1 MKIAIWTDHHGYELG
16 QEIIQILEKMNIS
29 YMYAGARN
37 AEDTESNNVYVEY
50 ATQDVL
56 DEKIL
61 AIIISGNWI
70 GINMQANKVDGI
82 RASLCSN
89 FNQVRWGREDED
101 MNVLCIAAWE
111 EEYLETSKL
120 VKTFIETEYKK

>member
-1 MKIAIWTDHHGYELG
+1 
-16 QEIIQILEKMNIS
+16 
-29 YMYAGARN
+29 MYAGARSSK
-37 AEDTESNNVYVEY
+37 DTTSNDKVVEY
-50 ATQDVL
+50 TTMDVI
-56 DEKIL
+56 DENIL
-61 AIIISGNWI
+61 GIIISGNGI

>member
-1 MKIAIWTDHHGYELG
+1 
-16 QEIIQILEKMNIS
+16 MNIS
-29 YMYAGARN
+29 YIYAGARN
-37 AEDTESNNVYVEY
+37 SEDTESNNVFVDYT
-50 ATQDVL
+50 TQDVL

-61 AIIISGNWI
+61 AIIISGNGI
-70 GINMQANKVDGI
+70 GINMLANKVDGI